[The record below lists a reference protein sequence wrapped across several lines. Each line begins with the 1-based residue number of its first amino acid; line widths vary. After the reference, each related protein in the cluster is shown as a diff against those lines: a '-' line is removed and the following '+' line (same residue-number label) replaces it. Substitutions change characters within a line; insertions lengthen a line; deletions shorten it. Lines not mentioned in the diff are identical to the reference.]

1 MTELDANPIHLY
13 PKNGF
18 KCTPDFALRTSDA
31 RINLDTYMHLYD
43 F

>member
-1 MTELDANPIHLY
+1 MTELDANQFTC

-18 KCTPDFALRTSDA
+18 KCTPDFALRTADA